1 MVSYFIYLNGENEYT
16 AVSYRPHPLY
26 CGVYLAQTYPEL
38 TGKNDEYELAYKV
51 LERLDRNHIPRAPD
65 ACVELEYSSTK
76 DLEALLKS
84 WEECLD
90 THQITNDR
98 NNVVPEEYEKV
109 WKDSDAFNRW
119 WHKVEKNGS

>member
-51 LERLDRNHIPRAPD
+51 LERLDRNVVMVRVWVRTLFFTRHYVSYML
-65 ACVELEYSSTK
+65 C
-76 DLEALLKS
+76 
-84 WEECLD
+84 
-90 THQITNDR
+90 
-98 NNVVPEEYEKV
+98 NVL
-109 WKDSDAFNRW
+109 S
-119 WHKVEKNGS
+119 